1 MMKFIS
7 LFVFV
12 GALWWTWHL
21 TYSEPAV
28 RFDTHASL
36 QTEVQSIIMDYV
48 NKHRPQATEI
58 QFRKV
63 WTETLNPNKVKVTF
77 EYAFNDVV
85 EESETTEQVFQGF
98 AILNRVPAEG
108 STSEEETWSLDEVS
122 ADNTSIIF
130 KKGAE
135 VTQ

>member
-7 LFVFV
+7 LLVFV
-12 GALWWTWHL
+12 GSLWWTWHL
-21 TYSEPAV
+21 TYSEPAI

-36 QTEVQSIIMDYV
+36 QTEVQTIITEYV

-58 QFRKV
+58 QFRKM
-63 WTETLNPNKVKVTF
+63 WTEALNPNKVKVTF
-77 EYAFNDVV
+77 EYSFADVV
-85 EESETTEQVFQGF
+85 GSDEATEQVFQGS
-98 AILNRVPAEG
+98 AILNRIASEN
-108 STSEEETWSLDEVS
+108 SEEETWSLDEVS